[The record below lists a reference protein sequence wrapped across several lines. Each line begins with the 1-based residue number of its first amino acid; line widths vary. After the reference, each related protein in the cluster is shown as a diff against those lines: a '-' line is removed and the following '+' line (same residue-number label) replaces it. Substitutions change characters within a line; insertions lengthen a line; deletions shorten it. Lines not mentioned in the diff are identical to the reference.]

1 LGYLMGWFSDVVD
14 SVSNV
19 VSQAVDTVSAAGQS
33 TINAATNHPLET
45 AAVVGGGYYLYPEAG
60 ALSSSLAPVSD
71 AVSVSTAD
79 MGAGAVSGIDLG
91 GAGASPASWLN
102 ATTANMTG
110 SAASG
115 WTTGQIL
122 STASAGL
129 NLAGQSVKLA
139 TLGKTMN
146 ATTATSDGLTGALAA
161 SPLQTP
167 SGLIT
172 TTPQGP
178 VMTGTQTS
186 TGGFMG
192 MDMQTLMVIGFSAGV
207 IWYLTKHAKA

>member
-1 LGYLMGWFSDVVD
+1 L
-14 SVSNV
+14 
-19 VSQAVDTVSAAGQS
+19 AVGA
-33 TINAATNHPLET
+33 
-45 AAVVGGGYYLYPEAG
+45 GGYYGLAALGGVESGTALTATEAG
-60 ALSSSLAPVSD
+60 GSEAL
-71 AVSVSTAD
+71 
-79 MGAGAVSGIDLG
+79 SGIDLG
-91 GAGASPASWLN
+91 GAGASPASWTN
-102 ATTANMTG
+102 ATTANMAG
-110 SAASG
+110 SATSG

-178 VMTGTQTS
+178 VMTGAQAS

-192 MDMQTLMVIGFSAGV
+192 MDTQTLLVIGFSAGV
-207 IWYLTKHAKA
+207 IWYLTKHTKA

>member
-1 LGYLMGWFSDVVD
+1 MGWFSDF
-14 SVSNV
+14 VSDPIGTT
-19 VSQAVDTVSAAGQS
+19 VDTVKNVVDTGAHIVSTAAD
-33 TINAATNHPLET
+33 HPVET

-110 SAASG
+110 SATSG

-139 TLGKTMN
+139 TLGKTMQ
-146 ATTATSDGLTGALAA
+146 ASTATSDGLTGALAA

-172 TTPQGP
+172 STPQGP
-178 VMTGTQTS
+178 VMTGAQPS

-192 MDMQTLMVIGFSAGV
+192 MDMQTILVIGFSAGV
-207 IWYLTKHAKA
+207 IWYLTKHVKA